1 MGWLA
6 PIPSSCSPCY
16 PPCPHPLGKGINS
29 LQCPLLAEAWLGYL
43 GAPLWPEF
51 LPPVAPPAGRT
62 SLVRSG
68 SVTAEHHCPG
78 TPPPLTCCQKG
89 FFGGAVGPCPTFHR
103 GIAPGWVPLLGSAP
117 PTAGRVGQGLSPPSS
132 PRPMWGSSIPLEQLR
147 NDWVSVAVAGAL
159 HAPGCAVHTPHPQQL
174 LSAPGPQAAGEWDRG
189 VSLSSQA
196 APTPTAAPGA
206 SQPWGVVGGLKPLV
220 SSPTS
225 C

>member
-89 FFGGAVGPCPTFHR
+89 FFGGAVVPCPTFHR
-103 GIAPGWVPLLGSAP
+103 GIAQAGSRSLGLLPPLQGGWARGSVPPPAPDLCGAAAFPWSSSGMTGCLLLWLEPCTPLAVPFTPHIHSSCSLLPARRQRVSGTGAYPLALRQPPPLLLAP
-117 PTAGRVGQGLSPPSS
+117 EHRSP
-132 PRPMWGSSIPLEQLR
+132 
-147 NDWVSVAVAGAL
+147 
-159 HAPGCAVHTPHPQQL
+159 
-174 LSAPGPQAAGEWDRG
+174 
-189 VSLSSQA
+189 
-196 APTPTAAPGA
+196 
-206 SQPWGVVGGLKPLV
+206 GGW
-220 SSPTS
+220 SEG
-225 C
+225 